1 MMDNRTSMLLFLVLV
16 VLFAFTF
23 VFGIDALALP
33 NVTYGILS
41 LIGYIVCL
49 GFSIFQWALL
59 KKERGAMMPWFI
71 TYAVVIGI
79 LFVWYLSGNIFMNFP
94 FGTSCTCLGVH
105 FNNSIR
111 PVVCNSIYNFFN
123 RSV

>member
-33 NVTYGILS
+33 NVSYGVLA
-41 LIGYIVCL
+41 LIGYVVCL
-49 GFSIFQWALL
+49 GFSVFQWALL

-71 TYAVVIGI
+71 TYAIVIGI
-79 LFVWYLSGNIFMNFP
+79 IFVWYVTRCGTA
-94 FGTSCTCLGVH
+94 FGWW
-105 FNNSIR
+105 
-111 PVVCNSIYNFFN
+111 
-123 RSV
+123 